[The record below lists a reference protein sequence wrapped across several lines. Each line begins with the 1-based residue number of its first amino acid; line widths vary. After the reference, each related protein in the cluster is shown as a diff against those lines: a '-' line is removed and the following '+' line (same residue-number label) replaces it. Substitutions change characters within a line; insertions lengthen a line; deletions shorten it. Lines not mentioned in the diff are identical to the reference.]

1 MTDMPIASES
11 PRSARLMQWVL
22 WRLNLRALPPF
33 SVNAGVA
40 AFAVAGGLLLPDLL
54 GGLAGHLLAMQG
66 WVMTATGVLLCMLIV
81 RSSMREQADSQ
92 SIQRGQRAWA
102 AMIDCLMGFFFLFS
116 LLIGG
121 LFGPLEFVVLFGATF
136 IGAVSGAR
144 GARWIAA
151 VLARFVVALPVL
163 VIACWLGGLPGE
175 FEKWPGARGSIA
187 VAGAYFGTLAYAEW
201 SGTYLRFQEWLL
213 KNAATMKFRRG
224 RP

>member
-1 MTDMPIASES
+1 MTLAVL
-11 PRSARLMQWVL
+11 RRLFLSGVDFPVVDDV
-22 WRLNLRALPPF
+22 ALF
-33 SVNAGVA
+33 
-40 AFAVAGGLLLPDLL
+40 LP
-54 GGLAGHLLAMQG
+54 
-66 WVMTATGVLLCMLIV
+66 V
-81 RSSMREQADSQ
+81 
-92 SIQRGQRAWA
+92 
-102 AMIDCLMGFFFLFS
+102 
-116 LLIGG
+116 
-121 LFGPLEFVVLFGATF
+121 
-136 IGAVSGAR
+136 
-144 GARWIAA
+144 ARWIAA